1 MKHNKTKW
9 MVAIA
14 ALLLGAIIHAQ
25 RQDCYVIRAD
35 NQRIR
40 AREITADANGNLS
53 VNVDGNLKMP
63 LRWGSYRLAM
73 IPKPKEVEELEKLF
87 DADNFDEVIKT
98 APAIFDQY
106 KYLGWADTIAALQCE
121 SFLALGKPGEASAI
135 FQNARKFPAENM
147 QKFQRVLL
155 LEMLAKKEFD
165 RVENE
170 LKRMILDKDDSK
182 AAFAFNMKG
191 QLYEA
196 KGQKREAILE
206 YLKTVILFEGK
217 GKLKRERDVAKQKA
231 VALMKELKD
240 PRVAKIEALK

>member
-1 MKHNKTKW
+1 MDKPTNLKSEEELRQFFDEH
-9 MVAIA
+9 I
-14 ALLLGAIIHAQ
+14 ALL
-25 RQDCYVIRAD
+25 D
-35 NQRIR
+35 NYETV
-40 AREITADANGNLS
+40 AKDA
-53 VNVDGNLKMP
+53 LKIGG
-63 LRWGSYRLAM
+63 LVGEEKELYQ
-73 IPKPKEVEELEKLF
+73 EVEELEKLF